1 MVFIAD
7 NVSWI
12 ICYYVGLWIN
22 MIMYEKGLWKK
33 GIDRKGLILHHYI
46 CIQIISICFQWLFN
60 FSLFDRFNLES
71 QQTLR
76 FFKIIS
82 FRTV

>member
-1 MVFIAD
+1 MNWSMITEFTMVFIAD

-33 GIDRKGLILHHYI
+33 GVDTKGLILHQ
-46 CIQIISICFQWLFN
+46 CNSKMTDLCTLDSIFA
-60 FSLFDRFNLES
+60 
-71 QQTLR
+71 
-76 FFKIIS
+76 
-82 FRTV
+82 